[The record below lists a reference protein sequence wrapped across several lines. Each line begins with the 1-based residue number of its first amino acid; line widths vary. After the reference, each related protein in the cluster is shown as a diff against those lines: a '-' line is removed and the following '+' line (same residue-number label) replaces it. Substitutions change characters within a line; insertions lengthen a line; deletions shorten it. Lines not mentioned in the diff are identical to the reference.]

1 MLKSGQMLRFAGPN
15 YSYTIKLNYY
25 TLSAERKLHPATLAI
40 RTQTTRTNQME
51 HSTPLFLTSSFVFET
66 AETMRAAF
74 ANEIEGNIYSRYSNP
89 TVDEFAH
96 KIAVLEK
103 CEAGFAVASGMAAVF
118 NSFMALLRTG
128 DHLLCCR
135 SMFGGT
141 NTVVTNF
148 LVRFGIEYT
157 LVDVGDIDEWEKHIR
172 PNTKMLY
179 LETPTNPQLELIDL
193 EKAGKLAK
201 KHQLI
206 FNVDNCFAT
215 PFLQTPADFGA
226 DLVIHSATKWIDG
239 QGRTL
244 GGVVAGRKDLIH
256 EIYLFCRNSGPA
268 LSPFN
273 AWVLTKSLET
283 LDLRIHKHAENALKV
298 AAALEKNAGIEWVKY
313 PFLPSHPQYEI
324 AKKQMTAGGGIVC
337 FEIKGGVEAGRR
349 FMDALEILSLTP
361 NLGDTRSIASHPAS
375 TTHSKLSPEDRAKT
389 GITPGLIRIS
399 VGLEHPDDIIY
410 DIEQALLASNQ
421 QPG

>member
-1 MLKSGQMLRFAGPN
+1 
-15 YSYTIKLNYY
+15 
-25 TLSAERKLHPATLAI
+25 
-40 RTQTTRTNQME
+40 
-51 HSTPLFLTSSFVFET
+51 
-66 AETMRAAF
+66 
-74 ANEIEGNIYSRYSNP
+74 
-89 TVDEFAH
+89 
-96 KIAVLEK
+96 
-103 CEAGFAVASGMAAVF
+103 
-118 NSFMALLRTG
+118 
-128 DHLLCCR
+128 
-135 SMFGGT
+135 
-141 NTVVTNF
+141 
-148 LVRFGIEYT
+148 
-157 LVDVGDIDEWEKHIR
+157 
-172 PNTKMLY
+172 
-179 LETPTNPQLELIDL
+179 
-193 EKAGKLAK
+193 
-201 KHQLI
+201 
-206 FNVDNCFAT
+206 
-215 PFLQTPADFGA
+215 
-226 DLVIHSATKWIDG
+226 
-239 QGRTL
+239 
-244 GGVVAGRKDLIH
+244 
-256 EIYLFCRNSGPA
+256 
-268 LSPFN
+268 
-273 AWVLTKSLET
+273 LET